1 MKQFSLSEYLKN
13 PSRKVVTREGKP
25 ARIVCTDAKGKYPVV
40 ALITTEENFEIAHH
54 FKEDGTYIDGAVNLS
69 DLFFT
74 TEKHE
79 GWLNVYLVNDART
92 GCGFE
97 AGAIYNTKEEA
108 LECKQSKCCFAGT
121 SYIDTVHIEW
131 EE

>member
-13 PSRKVVTREGKP
+13 PSRKVVTREGKS
-25 ARIVCTDAKGKYPVV
+25 ARIVCTDAKGKYPVI

-74 TEKHE
+74 TEKKE
-79 GWLNVYLVNDART
+79 GWVSVYRNARGNILFSST
-92 GCGFE
+92 
-97 AGAIYNTKEEA
+97 YRTKEEA
-108 LECKQSKCCFAGT
+108 LDELYDDT
-121 SYIDTVHIEW
+121 DTRIDTIKVEW

>member
-1 MKQFSLSEYLKN
+1 MKQFSLKEYLAN
-13 PSRKVVTREGKP
+13 PLRKVVTRECKP

-74 TEKHE
+74 TEKKE
-79 GWLNVYLVNDART
+79 GWVNVYRNVRGNIFFST
-92 GCGFE
+92 P
-97 AGAIYNTKEEA
+97 YYTKEEA
-108 LECKQSKCCFAGT
+108 LDALYDDT
-121 SYIDTVHIEW
+121 DTRIDTIKVEW

>member
-1 MKQFSLSEYLKN
+1 MIMKQFSLREYLKN

-74 TEKHE
+74 TEKKE
-79 GWLNVYLVNDART
+79 GWVSVYRNGR
-92 GCGFE
+92 GNIFFSSP
-97 AGAIYNTKEEA
+97 YRTKEEA
-108 LECKQSKCCFAGT
+108 LDALYDDT
-121 SYIDTVHIEW
+121 NTRIDTIKVEW

>member
-1 MKQFSLSEYLKN
+1 MKQFSLKEYLAN
-13 PSRKVVTREGKP
+13 PLRKVVTREGKP

-74 TEKHE
+74 TEKKE
-79 GWLNVYLVNDART
+79 GWVNVYRNVRGNIFFST
-92 GCGFE
+92 P
-97 AGAIYNTKEEA
+97 YYTKEEA
-108 LECKQSKCCFAGT
+108 LDALYDDT
-121 SYIDTVHIEW
+121 DTRIDTIKVEW

>member
-74 TEKHE
+74 TEKKE
-79 GWLNVYLVNDART
+79 GWVSVYRNARGNIFFSSPYRT
-92 GCGFE
+92 E
-97 AGAIYNTKEEA
+97 EEA
-108 LECKQSKCCFAGT
+108 LDAFYDDT
-121 SYIDTVHIEW
+121 DTRIDTIKVEW

>member
-13 PSRKVVTREGKP
+13 PSRKVVTREGKS
-25 ARIVCTDAKGKYPVV
+25 ARIVCTDAKGKYPVI

-74 TEKHE
+74 TEKKE
-79 GWLNVYLVNDART
+79 GWVSVYRNARGNIFFSST
-92 GCGFE
+92 
-97 AGAIYNTKEEA
+97 YRTKEEA
-108 LECKQSKCCFAGT
+108 LDELYDDT
-121 SYIDTVHIEW
+121 DTRIDTIKVEW

>member
-1 MKQFSLSEYLKN
+1 MKPFSLDEYLKN
-13 PSRKVVTREGKP
+13 QSLKVVTREGKLV
-25 ARIVCTDAKGKYPVV
+25 RIVCTDAMSEYPIV
-40 ALITTEENFEIAHH
+40 ALVRQCKNTENMCNFTKDGAYVKGEEN
-54 FKEDGTYIDGAVNLS
+54 GV
-69 DLFFT
+69 DLFFS

-79 GWLNVYLVNDART
+79 GWVNVYLVNDART

>member
-25 ARIVCTDAKGKYPVV
+25 ARIVCTDAKGKYPVI

-74 TEKHE
+74 TEKKE
-79 GWLNVYLVNDART
+79 GWVSVYRNARGNIFFSST
-92 GCGFE
+92 
-97 AGAIYNTKEEA
+97 YRTKEEA
-108 LECKQSKCCFAGT
+108 LDALYDDT
-121 SYIDTVHIEW
+121 DTRIDTIKVEW

>member
-74 TEKHE
+74 TEKEE
-79 GWLNVYLVNDART
+79 GWVSVYRNAR
-92 GCGFE
+92 GNIFFRSP
-97 AGAIYNTKEEA
+97 YRTKEEA
-108 LECKQSKCCFAGT
+108 LDALYDDT
-121 SYIDTVHIEW
+121 DTRIDTIKVEW

>member
-1 MKQFSLSEYLKN
+1 MKQFSVKEYLAN

-74 TEKHE
+74 TEKKE
-79 GWLNVYLVNDART
+79 GWVSVYRNTR
-92 GCGFE
+92 GNIFFSSP
-97 AGAIYNTKEEA
+97 YRTKEEA
-108 LECKQSKCCFAGT
+108 LDALYDDT
-121 SYIDTVHIEW
+121 DTRIDTIKVEW